1 MSAFGK
7 KFIKINQKINEDLY
21 SPKDSKEKQIAIIL
35 KLIMEC
41 HFRIGNDK
49 YSKKYKSYGT
59 TTLENHHLKA
69 KKDSIII
76 DFVGKKKVRNVCTVK
91 NKKVVRSLKEKEKNI
106 KKMIV
111 SFHIVKKSIF

>member
-7 KFIKINQKINEDLY
+7 VHQNQSKINEDLY

-76 DFVGKKKVRNVCTVK
+76 DFVGFIKNVCTVK
-91 NKKVVRSLKEKEKNI
+91 NKKVVRSLKEKNI
-106 KKMIV
+106 KKMIIL
-111 SFHIVKKSIF
+111 SYRKEINILI